1 MKRNI
6 YIVFFIFLLSFIVRC
21 KKDNVKVQD
30 FTVVSET
37 VDKRATS
44 ITIILDYTYPSVIKT
59 VEGYISENA
68 NMGDAI
74 NVHGVINEKTFVL
87 KFKDLQANTTYF
99 YCYEYSNGIDGFTK
113 SIIRTITTNDYGL
126 PMVTTNEVTD
136 ITVTSAICGGNVT
149 DDGGLTVTARGV
161 CWSKS
166 PNPTTN
172 DAHSNDGSGIG
183 SYTSQLTSL
192 SDNTTYYVRAYAINS
207 IGTSY
212 GEQKTFKILPEGCIN
227 GLFSVSSYKQVYFSQ
242 ANLQYQAST
251 NTWRFAENQWDYI
264 GDDNSNISSS
274 YCGWIDL
281 LGWGTSGYNHGA
293 VCYQPWSTS
302 TTTSDY
308 YAYGSDTYNL
318 NDQTG
323 LADWGYNPI
332 SNGGNQPNQWRTLT
346 SDELE
351 YVLNKRSTP
360 SGIRYAKAEVNE
372 VNGVILLPDDWSTSY
387 YGLSSTNTG
396 EASYSSNTIS
406 ASQWNN
412 LEQHGAV
419 FLAAAGY
426 RYGTQVYDIGSLGL
440 YWSATSATYYDNLSA
455 YGIYF
460 YDSYLNPSYNDYRS
474 FGRCVRL
481 VYSAEN

>member
-1 MKRNI
+1 MKHTL
-6 YIVFFIFLLSFIVRC
+6 YILFIIIILAFSGC
-21 KKDNVKVQD
+21 KKDDVQVLE
-30 FTVVSET
+30 FKITSES
-37 VDKRATS
+37 VYKNTS
-44 ITIILDYTYPSVIKT
+44 TIIITVTYTYTSVIQS
-59 VEGYISENA
+59 VECYISESSDMTNA
-68 NMGDAI
+68 LH
-74 NVHGVINEKTFVL
+74 VHGEINKNTFIL
-87 KFKDLQANTTYF
+87 TFKDLHANTTY
-99 YCYEYSNGIDGFTK
+99 YYYYEYSNGIDHFTESEIK
-113 SIIRTITTNDYGL
+113 VATTNDYGL
-126 PMVTTNEVTD
+126 PTVITNDVTD
-136 ITVTSAICGGNVT
+136 ITTTSAICGGYVT
-149 DDGGLTVTARGV
+149 DDGGLTVTSRGV
-161 CWSKS
+161 CWSTNQ
-166 PNPTTN
+166 NPTTN

-346 SDELE
+346 NVEWE
-351 YVLNKRSTP
+351 YVLNKRITP
-360 SGIRYAKAEVNE
+360 SGIRYAKAKVNE

-387 YGLSSTNTG
+387 YNLSNTNTG